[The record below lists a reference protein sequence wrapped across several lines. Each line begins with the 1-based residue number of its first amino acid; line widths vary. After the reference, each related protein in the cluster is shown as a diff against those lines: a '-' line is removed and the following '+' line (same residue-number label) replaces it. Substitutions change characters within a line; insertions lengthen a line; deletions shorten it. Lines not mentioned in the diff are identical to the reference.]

1 MKKNTYL
8 QIVLAFGLLVSC
20 FSFTPKTNTST
31 SLFSKD
37 STEVQEND
45 TVWNVVV
52 YVEFGVDTNG
62 HIHDVKAE
70 DQFECMR
77 CDSTMINDLKK
88 EAVATVE
95 AMPHWDN
102 FQHKDIKYEIPVH
115 MVRTHP
121 HPQHKTH
128 HHQDSI
134 RVNNE

>member
-1 MKKNTYL
+1 MKANTFI
-8 QIVLAFGLLVSC
+8 QIVIVFSFLAIC
-20 FSFTPKTNTST
+20 FSFTPETSSSVT
-31 SLFSKD
+31 AITKD
-37 STEVQEND
+37 STEVNKND
-45 TVWNVVV
+45 TIWNVVV

-70 DQFECMR
+70 NQFECIR
-77 CDSTMINDLKK
+77 CDSTMINDLKN

-102 FQHKDIKYEIPVH
+102 YQHKDIKYEIPVH

-121 HPQHKTH
+121 HPEHKVH

-134 RVNNE
+134 RLDND